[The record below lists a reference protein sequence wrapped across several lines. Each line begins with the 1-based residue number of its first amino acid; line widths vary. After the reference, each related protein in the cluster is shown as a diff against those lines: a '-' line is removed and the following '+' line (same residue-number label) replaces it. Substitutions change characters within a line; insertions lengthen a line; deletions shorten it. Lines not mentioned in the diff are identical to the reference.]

1 MPKDI
6 EVCTKYFMLFSLI
19 SGQCLWVWL
28 SNSSDFVWRRAPL
41 QLSFASSHGAYAVVK
56 LSLIKSAAKN
66 SEDVLD
72 RERYAWKNE
81 KRVRPLGPTSYRI
94 LLIPVR
100 QSAGY
105 DRVWRCAI
113 SCIVQLLKCC
123 TRRHTIRL
131 CCHIF
136 QVWIFVFR
144 RLDLYVSPFD

>member
-72 RERYAWKNE
+72 RERYAWENE

-100 QSAGY
+100 DSSLFLCLSDGEHDNSNSCGRMQIRNFVNRKSPSAAVY
-105 DRVWRCAI
+105 TVTPNWRKI
-113 SCIVQLLKCC
+113 
-123 TRRHTIRL
+123 
-131 CCHIF
+131 IF
-136 QVWIFVFR
+136 
-144 RLDLYVSPFD
+144 